1 MVSIV
6 KRIGDATKILQTI
19 GYKAASISATEF
31 RDYLT
36 GETLTGDTITVSQ
49 ILASDYFMIHE
60 VAEMSELKARG
71 IPLTKKTILE
81 HVLETYEAHLIAS
94 EQEFTYATRI
104 GDYSW
109 LKLRLRQAVCWFDD
123 PHLPTKLCPLYKSLV
138 KKYRQYLPSG

>member
-6 KRIGDATKILQTI
+6 KRIGDATKILQTV
-19 GYKAASISATEF
+19 GYKAASISAREF

-36 GETLTGDTITVSQ
+36 GETLTGDTFTVSQ

-81 HVLETYEAHLIAS
+81 HTFETDEAHLVAS

-109 LKLRLRQAVCWFDD
+109 LIFRLRQAVCWLDD
-123 PHLPTKLCPLYKSLV
+123 PHLPTKLRPLYESLV
-138 KKYRQYLPSG
+138 ERYKQYVESR

>member
-19 GYKAASISATEF
+19 GYKAASISATEL

-49 ILASDYFMIHE
+49 ILANDYFMIHE

-71 IPLTKKTILE
+71 IPLTKKAILE
-81 HVLETYEAHLIAS
+81 HGLETDEAHLVAS

-109 LKLRLRQAVCWFDD
+109 LEFRLRQAVCWLND
-123 PHLPTKLCPLYKSLV
+123 PHLATKLRPLYKSLV
-138 KKYRQYLPSG
+138 EKYRQYLVSR